1 MNPAV
6 VSLAADLSWLIAGA
20 GIVLGAATLLVF
32 RRPALAL
39 HVLLDLLLA
48 AGLLRLSA
56 DAAWSVIAVTAL
68 VVVLRRVL
76 TRSLLA
82 GTGRTATT
90 PAGARVRW
98 PIRP

>member
-1 MNPAV
+1 MTV
-6 VSLAADLSWLIAGA
+6 AADLSWLIAGA

-56 DAAWSVIAVTAL
+56 DMAWSVIAVTAT
-68 VVVLRRVL
+68 VVILRRVV
-76 TRSLLA
+76 TRSLLSA
-82 GTGRTATT
+82 DGGTPGLTRG
-90 PAGARVRW
+90 GARVHW
-98 PIRP
+98 PVRR